1 MLRIVIIGVLIIFV
15 VAVGFQVSILF
26 KEESRLKGEL
36 NQLKD
41 KTNSFNKE
49 NGELE
54 AQVNFLSRLEN
65 LSKELKSKFNYKKI
79 GEKMMILVP

>member
-1 MLRIVIIGVLIIFV
+1 MLRVTIIGILIIFV

-26 KEESRLKGEL
+26 KEESNSKVEL
-36 NQLKD
+36 NQLKNKAD
-41 KTNSFNKE
+41 SFIKE

-54 AQVNFLSRLEN
+54 SQINFLSRLEN
-65 LSKELKSKFNYKKI
+65 FEKELKAKFNYKKI